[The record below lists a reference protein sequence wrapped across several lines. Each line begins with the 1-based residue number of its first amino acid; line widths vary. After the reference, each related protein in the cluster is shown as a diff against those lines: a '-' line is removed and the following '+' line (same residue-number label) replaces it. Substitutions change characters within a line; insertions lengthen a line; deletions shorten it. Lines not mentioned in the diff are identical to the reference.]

1 MYFEGFQLF
10 IGSRLDLVPFI
21 GMSVHLVIN
30 GALGRLQFLC
40 KLMSR
45 TCLHLEGWD
54 SMIKRSCLKVN
65 LNKIK
70 AKEGLRLF
78 FFKNVLPQTNCTII
92 SVSLN
97 WAILLR
103 CSFKVKSN
111 LCRLHYAIR
120 NN

>member
-1 MYFEGFQLF
+1 MYFERFQLF
-10 IGSRLDLVPFI
+10 IGSKLDLLPFI

-70 AKEGLRLF
+70 AKEYCF
-78 FFKNVLPQTNCTII
+78 FFLKRPTTNK
-92 SVSLN
+92 LYHYFRKFE
-97 WAILLR
+97 LGH
-103 CSFKVKSN
+103 SFEMFF
-111 LCRLHYAIR
+111 
-120 NN
+120 